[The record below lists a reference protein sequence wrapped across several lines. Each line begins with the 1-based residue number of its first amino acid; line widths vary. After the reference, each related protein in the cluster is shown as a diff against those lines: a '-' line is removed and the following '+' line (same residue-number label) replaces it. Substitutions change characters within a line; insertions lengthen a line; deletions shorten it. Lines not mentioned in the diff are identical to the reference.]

1 MSINPPVA
9 WQRLT
14 ITSTPEIL
22 DILSQ
27 ILCEWGS
34 GGSIH
39 EENSI
44 TAYFS
49 PADKDEIDNK
59 IQMLRSE
66 LGAELRTEW
75 SFEQG
80 EPWRDEWKKYY
91 KPSRISDRLAVCPS
105 WEDWNESAEGLNI
118 LRLDPGSAFG
128 AGTHETTILCMRLM
142 DDLLKV
148 KNKNIDSFLDVGC
161 GAGTL
166 LLAARMLGVPRAAA
180 IDIDYSATAVAR
192 ENAGKNMVAAGSS
205 FLCGDLRAIR
215 GSFSLVAANI
225 LYQVLMGLAPTLADL
240 TAPGGNLILSGMLAD
255 EAPSASQLF
264 GKYGFSEDRREILG
278 EWGGLV
284 LTRRAAG

>member
-1 MSINPPVA
+1 MSNITPVA

-14 ITSTPEIL
+14 IKSTPEIL
-22 DILSQ
+22 DILAQ

-59 IQMLRSE
+59 IQMLRRE
-66 LGAELRTEW
+66 LGADLHTEW
-75 SFEQG
+75 NFEQG

-91 KPSRISDRLAVCPS
+91 KPIRISDRLAVCPS
-105 WEDWNESAEGLNI
+105 WEEWNESAEGLNI

-128 AGTHETTILCMRLM
+128 AGTHETTTLCMRLM
-142 DDLLKV
+142 DDLIKV
-148 KNKNIDSFLDVGC
+148 KNIDSFLDVGC

-166 LLAARMLGVPRAAA
+166 LIAARMLGVPKAAA

-192 ENAGKNMVAAGSS
+192 ENAEKNQVAAGSS

-215 GSFSLVAANI
+215 GKFSLVAANI
-225 LYQVLMGLAPTLADL
+225 LYQVLMGLAPSLAEL

-255 EAPSASQLF
+255 ELPSASLLF
-264 GKYGFSEDRREILG
+264 EKYGFSVDRREILG

-284 LTRRAAG
+284 LTRRTAG